1 MRNDCAAILPSS
13 DRYAHKSLHN
23 LQESDIFRMRFLAGL
38 ARKLLR
44 LFLPSPFNGADVVPA
59 GQRVVQR
66 RTRPG
71 FRPSLSFNPR
81 SVSSL
86 AAWRW
91 REGAR
96 TLSERHVADPD
107 PRSAVRRQPVRR
119 AAAVQRPQR
128 RSLAGWPHR
137 ARLRGAGGEPLSP
150 GRRRRRG
157 PLRHPLGASAGAAIH
172 VAHGRLRLAVLADR
186 LGHGRAGGAVRA
198 LLHVAGR
205 SGATLLFLLPGLHGR
220 HAGRGAVRQ
229 SDPAGDVLGND
240 QPGLVHADRL
250 LAPSPGRAARRAWR
264 SPSPA
269 RAGCACWPAC

>member
-1 MRNDCAAILPSS
+1 MA
-13 DRYAHKSLHN
+13 
-23 LQESDIFRMRFLAGL
+23 Q
-38 ARKLLR
+38 
-44 LFLPSPFNGADVVPA
+44 VVPRA
-59 GQRVVQR
+59 TRSAATHQARVPSVFVFQS
-66 RTRPG
+66 PVC
-71 FRPSLSFNPR
+71 FR
-81 SVSSL
+81 L

-91 REGAR
+91 REGPGHSRNAMSLILILALPFAGSLCAR
-96 TLSERHVADPD
+96 CC
-107 PRSAVRRQPVRR
+107 
-119 AAAVQRPQR
+119 RPTP
-128 RSLAGWPHR
+128 ATPKPGWRPHR

-157 PLRHPLGASAGAAIH
+157 PLRHPLGAGAGAAIH

-186 LGHGRAGGAVRA
+186 LGHGCAGGAVRA

-205 SGATLLFLLPGLHGR
+205 PGAALLLLLPGLHGR

-229 SDPAGDVLGND
+229 PDPTGDVLGND

-250 LAPSPGRAARRAWR
+250 LAPSPGRGAARAWR